1 MSYAEIYQPKNQTY
15 ASLYNGALILTASAL
30 LAISAQLSIQLP
42 FSPVPITGQTLAVL
56 LLAAALG
63 KRRGLAAVTLYLAE
77 GAAGLPVFA
86 GGKAGWAVLLG
97 PTGGYLMGFAAAA
110 YLVGDLIQRGWDR
123 NLWRAVSA
131 MMLGNM
137 VIYLAGLAWL
147 SFFIQGSQLLALG
160 LTPFL
165 VGDALKISLAAVLLA
180 ASGMIKSARKAKN

>member
-1 MSYAEIYQPKNQTY
+1 MSYAELYQPRKQTT

-30 LAISAQLSIQLP
+30 IAISAQLSIHLP
-42 FSPVPITGQTLAVL
+42 ISPVPITGQTLAVL

-86 GGKAGWAVLLG
+86 GGKAGWAVIMG
-97 PTGGYLMGFAAAA
+97 PTGGYLIGFAAATF
-110 YLVGDLIQRGWDR
+110 LVGDLIQRGWDR
-123 NLWRAVSA
+123 NLWRTVLA
-131 MMLGNM
+131 MVLGNV

-147 SFFIQGSQLLALG
+147 SFFVQGSQVLALG

-165 VGDALKISLAAVLLA
+165 VGDALKISLAAILLA
-180 ASGMIKSARKAKN
+180 ASGQIKPAPKVKK